1 MSNNAVQS
9 SRRTLLKSLAAATA
23 TLASGLSL
31 TAHAAEVDHSK
42 MNHDIPIDP
51 KLEELMD
58 YVLECIKMAEIC
70 QQHSMHMFQMGDTKL
85 ADCAIAT
92 QELLAVS
99 KALLTLIANNS
110 ANLKSYLKVVV
121 TITESC
127 AKECEKFADDHIQC
141 SDSAEACYDAV
152 EFYKEFIGSCE
163 KAGTH
168 AH

>member
-1 MSNNAVQS
+1 MSNPNNS
-9 SRRTLLKSLAAATA
+9 LRRSLLKGLGLAG
-23 TLASGLSL
+23 LAVTSGLSIS
-31 TAHAAEVDHSK
+31 AHAAEVDHSQ

-58 YVLECIKMAEIC
+58 YVLECIKMAQIC

-110 ANLKSYLKVVV
+110 AQLKPYLKVV
-121 TITESC
+121 TGITELC
-127 AKECEKFADDHIQC
+127 ANECEKFADDHIQC
-141 SDSAEACYDAV
+141 KDSAEACYDAV
-152 EFYKEFIGSCE
+152 EFYKVFISSGE
-163 KAGTH
+163 KSGTH

>member
-1 MSNNAVQS
+1 MANETNIL
-9 SRRTLLKSLAAATA
+9 RRKLLQGLGLATA
-23 TLASGLSL
+23 AISTGL
-31 TAHAAEVDHSK
+31 TANLHAAEIDHSK

-110 ANLKSYLKVVV
+110 AHLKPYLKVVSN
-121 TITESC
+121 ITENC
-127 AKECEKFADDHIQC
+127 ADECQKFAEDHIQC
-141 SDSAEACYDAV
+141 KDSAEACYDAV
-152 EFYKEFIGSCE
+152 AFYKEFLSNCE
-163 KAGTH
+163 KTGTH